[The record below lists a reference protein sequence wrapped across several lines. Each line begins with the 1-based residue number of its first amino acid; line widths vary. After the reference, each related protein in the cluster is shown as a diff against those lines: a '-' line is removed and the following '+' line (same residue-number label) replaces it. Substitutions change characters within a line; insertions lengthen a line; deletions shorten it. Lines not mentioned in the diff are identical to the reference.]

1 MRNKVAQILIESGR
15 IYLFLKEA
23 LKKIRGKPFYFYDTI
38 VQMDYVGVTSL
49 PLIILTGLFTGMV
62 IALETAYSL
71 EMFGVKAYIGKGV
84 AVAQVRELGPV
95 IGALM
100 VNGRVG
106 AGMTAELSSM
116 VITEQI
122 EALRALGVDIFRKL
136 VIPRILACII
146 MLPLLTIICDI
157 AGILGGGFI
166 VVFSLKLSGSFYFSS
181 AISVLDYQDVIIGL
195 SKPFVF
201 GFIIASSSCYSGLT
215 ATGGPQGV
223 GRATMRSV
231 MASSLSILFADFIL
245 TKFFYWI
252 L

>member
-1 MRNKVAQILIESGR
+1 MRNRFLDIFIESGR
-15 IYLFLKEA
+15 VYLFLKEA
-23 LKKIRGKPFYFYDTI
+23 LKKISGKPFYFTEMI
-38 VQMDYVGVTSL
+38 IQMDYVGVTSL

-122 EALRALGVDIFRKL
+122 EALRSLGVDILRKL
-136 VIPRILACII
+136 VVPRILAGII
-146 MLPLLTIICDI
+146 MLPLLTIICDV
-157 AGILGGGFI
+157 AGILGGGLI
-166 VVFSLKLSGSFYFSS
+166 TVISLKLSGSFYFSS
-181 AISVLDYQDVIIGL
+181 ALSILDYQDVIIGL
-195 SKPFVF
+195 TKPFVF
-201 GFIIASSSCYSGLT
+201 GFIITGTSCYCGLT

-223 GRATMRSV
+223 GKATMRSV
-231 MASSLSILFADFIL
+231 MVSSIAILFADFIL